1 MVVIKHYKPAALHQ
15 AIEHV
20 RAGGL
25 IAFPTDTVYG
35 LGCGLY
41 NSTGILRLY
50 EIKGREPGK
59 AIPVL
64 FAEMDQIEEV
74 ASGFS
79 KGAVHLAES
88 NWPGPL
94 TLVVNKNPAIP
105 VELTTLPTV
114 GIRIPNHSFAR
125 AILRAC
131 GPMAVTSA
139 NLSGQTSAVTAEE
152 VISQLGESD
161 VLLIDGGKCPGG
173 SSSTVVDCTGEEPVI
188 LREGPIS
195 ASTIRAIWHQ
205 GR

>member
-41 NSTGILRLY
+41 NPQGILQLY

-64 FAEMDQIEEV
+64 FADMEQIEEV

-105 VELTTLPTV
+105 VELTPLPTV

-125 AILRAC
+125 ALLRAC

-139 NLSGQTSAVTAEE
+139 NLSGQISAVTAEE
-152 VISQLGESD
+152 VIAQLGESD

-195 ASTIRAIWHQ
+195 ASAIRAIWHQ